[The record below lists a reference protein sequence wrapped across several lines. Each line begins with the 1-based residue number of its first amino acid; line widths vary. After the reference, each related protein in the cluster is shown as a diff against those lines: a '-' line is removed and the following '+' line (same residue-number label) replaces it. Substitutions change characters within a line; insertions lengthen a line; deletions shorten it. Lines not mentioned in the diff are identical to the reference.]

1 MTMFV
6 GKQGEGCVCLDISNA
21 LYQYVCLLQWWDGVE
36 MGLVVRHTRFLLKY
50 RSLLMAT
57 YSQNIYNINML
68 IQFMLVH
75 CTM

>member
-6 GKQGEGCVCLDISNA
+6 EKQGEGCVCLDISNA

-57 YSQNIYNINML
+57 Y
-68 IQFMLVH
+68 
-75 CTM
+75 